1 MEKQNQPIGFIV
13 KQINNVYE
21 KELNERLRKIGITS
35 SQCAVLDYLF
45 RTSKEEVSQRDVE
58 KNLNLKN
65 PTVTGILK
73 RLDEK
78 GYILCVPNA
87 NDRRKKNIYLTEKAY
102 DIQRRMDTDRRKL
115 DRELTR
121 GMTKREENA
130 LRRNLEKLL
139 YNIADP

>member
-1 MEKQNQPIGFIV
+1 MW
-13 KQINNVYE
+13 
-21 KELNERLRKIGITS
+21 
-35 SQCAVLDYLF
+35 
-45 RTSKEEVSQRDVE
+45 
-58 KNLNLKN
+58 NLKN

-87 NDRRKKNIYLTEKAY
+87 IDKRKKNIYLTEKAY
-102 DIQRRMDTDRRKL
+102 DIQRRMEADRRKL

-121 GMTKREENA
+121 GMTKREIEA

-139 YNIADP
+139 YNIAEP

>member
-1 MEKQNQPIGFIV
+1 M
-13 KQINNVYE
+13 
-21 KELNERLRKIGITS
+21 
-35 SQCAVLDYLF
+35 LDYLF
-45 RTSKEEVSQRDVE
+45 HTSRDEISQRDVE
-58 KNLNLKN
+58 KALNLKN

-87 NDRRKKNIYLTEKAY
+87 KDKRKKNIYLTEKAY
-102 DIQRRMDTDRRKL
+102 DIQRRMETDRRKL

-121 GMTKREENA
+121 GMSKREVES
-130 LRRNLEKLL
+130 LTKNLEKLL